1 MSIIHDALK
10 KVQDKISS
18 HNQTPTGPISPSSPA
33 PNPKLLLPVAGL
45 ILLSLGTLL
54 FLYSPAKQAP
64 YKTVV
69 TEKPAP
75 VVPAP
80 TPTPAVVATPI
91 IPTPVTPAIVVQG
104 IMIQDNR
111 PVVLINN
118 EIYQQGDE
126 ISTGKIIHIDERFIT
141 VLEGKE
147 EKKYRLRP

>member
-10 KVQDKISS
+10 KVQEKISS
-18 HNQTPTGPISPSSPA
+18 HHQTATGPISPTSPA
-33 PNPKLLLPVAGL
+33 PNSKLLLIVVGF
-45 ILLSLGTLL
+45 ILLSLGAIL
-54 FLYSPAKQAP
+54 FSPTKQNP
-64 YKTVV
+64 YKTIV

-75 VVPAP
+75 IIIPPPTA
-80 TPTPAVVATPI
+80 TPTVVATPALP
-91 IPTPVTPAIVVQG
+91 IPAAPSIVIQG

-111 PVVLINN
+111 PVVLIND

-141 VLEGKE
+141 VLEGNT